1 MTNNKWLILGI
12 ICAIAI
18 SLLSF
23 QLRSQAISPSSYA
36 LSQKAEFNRPS
47 FYPLEQEINPQLY
60 QPVGDWVGRLILP
73 DVEEMQVNS
82 GKDWVWFEVYH
93 APENAQ
99 NLQGE
104 RVRLEWQET
113 PEIRAYLDA
122 VTTQVKF
129 SQKIKNSPDN
139 SIIYPLRLD
148 NNLPVGPLQSL
159 AGARPNDD
167 VIVRLEGVKR
177 AGNTLKIADDPI
189 QVTGRFYGLVKIL
202 GREGERLTV
211 RHYNRESG
219 EFDGVTEVVRF
230 PTQPP
235 DRTGVRFAT
244 PESIEDSSAG
254 EQGWYIYG
262 AKDRQG
268 MFTIQAI
275 APRLLLQLQ
284 PQQVVLGR
292 ASVPD
297 LWENTRDRA
306 GTITTTL
313 IDPEAE
319 TKGKALQ
326 QWQAGDRALVLH
338 LFGGIG
344 GERGDR
350 ASVFATTTGHFS
362 FGVGTVVRDAFT
374 DELRWDIVYQQV
386 YAHNTNGIIAGNAHW
401 SNYMGDLQR
410 GWLGMR
416 PVVDVL
422 VKLEAV
428 TQLYNFNGAI
438 LSPLQSLRQQLDI
451 MMARYRTG
459 DGTGNATV
467 TPATSCVQDSSQA
480 LYIAI
485 EQVKQQVA
493 TQPEIQAW
501 LQEHPDHPQ
510 TQRFQVLQQLG
521 EQLERNLT
529 PLGIVRPDWRQN
541 AEKLA
546 GVGDRFVRDN
556 RLVAVILSWR
566 TMMPRR
572 GQDTL
577 ANLFLDY
584 KAKLWALQSFQV
596 REETN
601 LIFPVAPTILLG
613 KMPVLSTLFGRAV
626 MGLTTIPTVSDWL
639 ILMVIALFYS
649 AIAIPSGL
657 TTGFLEWRWDFSW
670 LKLFSTFWLP
680 AFTEEWVFRG
690 LLLPSP
696 LENANSWIWLFWGSF
711 STVLFIFY
719 HPFNA
724 RYFYPQGHPT
734 FFDPSFL
741 TLTALLGIACAIAYG
756 LTNSLWPAIILH
768 WLTVIIWLFALGGQ
782 RKLK

>member
-1 MTNNKWLILGI
+1 MTNKKWLILGI

-18 SLLSF
+18 GLFYPLS
-23 QLRSQAISPSSYA
+23 RSHSFSQSSYV
-36 LSQKAEFNRPS
+36 LSQKAAFNRPS

-60 QPVGDWVGRLILP
+60 QAVGDWLGRLILP
-73 DVEEMQVNS
+73 DVEEMQLNS
-82 GKDWVWFEVYH
+82 GQDWVWFEVYH
-93 APENAQ
+93 APENAE

-122 VTTQVKF
+122 VTTQVQF
-129 SQKIKNSPDN
+129 SQNIKNNPDN
-139 SIIYPLRLD
+139 SIIYPTRLD

-167 VIVRLEGVKR
+167 VIVGLAGVKW

-202 GREGERLTV
+202 GRDGERLTV

-219 EFDGVTEVVRF
+219 EFDGVQEIVRF

-244 PESIEDSSAG
+244 PESIEYSSAG

-262 AKDRQG
+262 AQDRQG
-268 MFTIQAI
+268 MFTIGAI
-275 APRLLLQLQ
+275 APRSLLQLQ

-292 ASVPD
+292 DSLPD
-297 LWENTRDRA
+297 LWDNTRDRQ
-306 GTITTTL
+306 GTVTTTL

-319 TKGKALQ
+319 TKGKAIQ
-326 QWQAGDRALVLH
+326 HWQAGDRALVLH

-344 GERGDR
+344 GERGDIN
-350 ASVFATTTGHFS
+350 SVFATTTGHFS
-362 FGVGTVVRDAFT
+362 FGIGTVIQDAFT

-428 TQLYNFNGAI
+428 TQPYNFDGAI
-438 LSPLQSLRQQLDI
+438 ISPLQSLRQQLNI

-459 DGTGNATV
+459 DGTGSATV
-467 TPATSCVQDSSQA
+467 TPATSCVQDSGQA

-493 TQPEIQAW
+493 TQPGIQTW
-501 LQEHPDHPQ
+501 LQQHPNHPQ
-510 TQRFQVLQQLG
+510 SQRFRVLQQLG
-521 EQLERNLT
+521 EALERNLT
-529 PLGIVRPDWRQN
+529 PLGVVRPDWRQN

-556 RLVAVILSWR
+556 RLLAVILSWR
-566 TMMPRR
+566 TIMPRR

-577 ANLFLDY
+577 AALFLGY
-584 KAKLWALQSFQV
+584 NAKLWALQSFQV
-596 REETN
+596 GGETSS
-601 LIFPVAPTILLG
+601 IFPLAPTVLFGKIPLL
-613 KMPVLSTLFGRAV
+613 SALFGRAV
-626 MGLTTIPTVSDWL
+626 MGLTTIPTGSDWL
-639 ILMVIALFYS
+639 ICGVIALLYG
-649 AIAIPSGL
+649 AIAIPSGM
-657 TTGFLEWRWDFSW
+657 TTGFLEWRWDFDW

-680 AFTEEWVFRG
+680 AFSEEWLFRG

-696 LENANSWIWLFWGSF
+696 LENANTWVWLFWGSL
-711 STVLFIFY
+711 STILFIFY
-719 HPFNA
+719 HPLNA
-724 RYFYPQGHPT
+724 RHFYPKGHPT

-741 TLTALLGIACAIAYG
+741 TLTTLLGIACAIVYG
-756 LTNSLWPAIILH
+756 LTFSLWTAIILH
-768 WLTVIIWLFALGGQ
+768 WLTVVIWLFALGGK

>member
-1 MTNNKWLILGI
+1 MTNNKWLIWGV
-12 ICAIAI
+12 ICAIAFLVFYPQ
-18 SLLSF
+18 S
-23 QLRSQAISPSSYA
+23 RSQAINPSSYA
-36 LSQKAEFNRPS
+36 LSQKAAFNQPS
-47 FYPLEQEINPQLY
+47 FYPIEQEINPQLY
-60 QPVGDWVGRLILP
+60 QAVGDWVGRLILP
-73 DVEEMQVNS
+73 AVEEMEVNI

-93 APENAQ
+93 APENAE

-113 PEIRAYLDA
+113 PEIRAYLNA
-122 VTTQVKF
+122 VTTKVKL
-129 SQKIKNSPDN
+129 SQNIKNSSDN
-139 SIIYPLRLD
+139 SIIYPTRLD

-177 AGNTLKIADDPI
+177 AGNTLKVADDPI

-202 GREGERLTV
+202 GRDGERLTV
-211 RHYNRESG
+211 RHYNRDSG
-219 EFDGVTEVVRF
+219 EFDGETEVVRF

-244 PESIEDSSAG
+244 PEALEDLSAG

-262 AKDRQG
+262 AQDRQG
-268 MFTIQAI
+268 RFTIQAI

-292 ASVPD
+292 DSLPD

-306 GTITTTL
+306 GTVTTTL
-313 IDPEAE
+313 IDPGAE
-319 TKGKALQ
+319 TKEKATQ
-326 QWQAGDRALVLH
+326 DWQAGDRALVLH

-344 GERGDR
+344 GELGDGN
-350 ASVFATTTGHFS
+350 SVFATTTGHFS

-422 VKLEAV
+422 VKLEAI
-428 TQLYNFNGAI
+428 TQPYNFNSVI
-438 LSPLQSLRQQLDI
+438 LSPLQALSQQLDI

-459 DGTGNATV
+459 DGTGSATV
-467 TPATSCVQDSSQA
+467 TPAVSCVQDSSQA

-493 TQPEIQAW
+493 TQPGIQAW
-501 LQEHPDHPQ
+501 LQEHSDHPQ

-521 EQLERNLT
+521 EELERNLT
-529 PLGIVRPDWRQN
+529 PLGVVRPDWRQN

-556 RLVAVILSWR
+556 RLLAIVLSWR

-577 ANLFLDY
+577 ASLFLDY
-584 KAKLWALQSFQV
+584 NAKLWALQSFQV
-596 REETN
+596 RGETG
-601 LIFPVAPTILLG
+601 LISPVAPTVLFG
-613 KMPVLSTLFGRAV
+613 KMPVLSTLLGRAV
-626 MGLTTIPTVSDWL
+626 MGLTIIPNRSGWL
-639 ILMVIALFYS
+639 ILGVIALLYG

-657 TTGFLEWRWDFSW
+657 TTGFLEWHWDFNW
-670 LKLFSTFWLP
+670 LKLIVTFWLP
-680 AFTEEWVFRG
+680 AFTEEWFFRG

-696 LENANSWIWLFWGSF
+696 LENAAWWVWLFWGSL
-711 STVLFIFY
+711 STILFIFY

-734 FFDPSFL
+734 FYDPSFL
-741 TLTALLGIACAIAYG
+741 TLTTLLGIACAIAYG
-756 LTNSLWPAIILH
+756 LTISLWSAIILH